1 MNARILA
8 GVILGFCL
16 VVSAVVALTHRP
28 GLAPAASPG
37 ISGPAAPPAA
47 WPDYRGDGFG
57 FAMPAMPDGALVA
70 RGHQLVT
77 RTFAFIGP
85 EVADPTKRYAGN
97 SLACQN
103 CHLDA
108 GTNRTAMPLVGIVRT
123 YPKFSSRSGK
133 TISLIERIDECL
145 TRSLNGR
152 ALPETSS
159 EMQSFLA
166 YLRFINEP
174 QAEPATAAPAAS
186 LPPDAARGITV
197 FEKNCTACHQA
208 DGLGARWGT
217 AGDGRGYRFPPLW
230 GPDSFNDGA
239 GMDRSDRAVRFIQHN
254 MPRGIDSAHPALS
267 LQESWDVAALMQS
280 KPRPRYQP
288 R

>member
-1 MNARILA
+1 MCSSDL
-8 GVILGFCL
+8 
-16 VVSAVVALTHRP
+16 
-28 GLAPAASPG
+28 
-37 ISGPAAPPAA
+37 
-47 WPDYRGDGFG
+47 
-57 FAMPAMPDGALVA
+57 
-70 RGHQLVT
+70 
-77 RTFAFIGP
+77 
-85 EVADPTKRYAGN
+85 
-97 SLACQN
+97 CQN

-133 TISLIERIDECL
+133 TISLIERIDECM

-186 LPPDAARGITV
+186 LPPDAGRGITV